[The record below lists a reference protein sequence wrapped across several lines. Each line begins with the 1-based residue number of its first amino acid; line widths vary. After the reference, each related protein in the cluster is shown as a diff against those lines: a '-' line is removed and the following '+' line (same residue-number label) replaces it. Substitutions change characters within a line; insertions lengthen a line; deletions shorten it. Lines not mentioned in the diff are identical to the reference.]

1 MPASHLGRIGARMT
15 SRPGDPDQGRS
26 GASEDG
32 AVTTIAYTDGACRGN
47 PGPGGWAFVVD
58 NGLWASGAE
67 AHSTN
72 QRMELT
78 AAHEAVRRIPGELQ
92 VVSDSTYVVNCFN
105 QGWWKGWIDRG
116 WKNSKKEPVANRDLW
131 EPFIDLVRRRGDVS
145 FRWVKGHAG
154 DRLNDAADK
163 LATTAAAEQRPRSGP
178 RFTDRIIAGL
188 EPDSSGSG
196 PELGADEA
204 TADESDQNGP
214 LVVITGHRPTEL
226 GGWDLANPVADGLRR
241 QLGEILRAK
250 KQVDPLVRVATGLG
264 LGAEMLA
271 AEAAL
276 MAAVPY
282 VAVVAFEGVESR
294 WPPATQRR
302 FQELRDD
309 AERVV
314 VLGSEI
320 VGSDAFAKAMR
331 KRDSWL
337 YEHGTEAVVIWNRK
351 DKVVG
356 SQFDRLD
363 RAFDGNVWVIEPAT
377 G

>member
-1 MPASHLGRIGARMT
+1 
-15 SRPGDPDQGRS
+15 
-26 GASEDG
+26 
-32 AVTTIAYTDGACRGN
+32 VTTVAYTDGACRGN

-58 NGLWASGAE
+58 NGLWASGSE
-67 AHSTN
+67 AQTTN

-78 AAHEAVRRIPGELQ
+78 AAYEAVRRIPGELQ
-92 VVSDSTYVVNCFN
+92 IFSDSTYVVNCFK
-105 QGWWKGWIDRG
+105 QGWWKGWIERG

-131 EPFIDLVRRRGDVS
+131 EPFIDLVRRRGDVA
-145 FRWVKGHAG
+145 FTWVKAHNG
-154 DRLNDAADK
+154 DRLNDAADR
-163 LATTAAAEQRPRSGP
+163 LATTAAIEQRSRSGP
-178 RFTDRIIAGL
+178 RFTDRVIAGL
-188 EPDSSGSG
+188 EADSGGSVAR
-196 PELGADEA
+196 LNLDGASPS
-204 TADESDQNGP
+204 ESDPTGP

-250 KQVDPLVRVATGLG
+250 KQVDPMVRVATGLG

-282 VAVVAFEGVESR
+282 VAVVAFEGVERR

-302 FQELRDD
+302 FRELRDD

-314 VLGSEI
+314 VLGDKVE
-320 VGSDAFAKAMR
+320 GSDAFAKAMR

-337 YEHGTEAVVIWNRK
+337 YKHGTEAVIIWNRE

-356 SQFDRLD
+356 AQFDRLD
-363 RAFDGNVWVIEPAT
+363 RAFAGNVWVIEPPT